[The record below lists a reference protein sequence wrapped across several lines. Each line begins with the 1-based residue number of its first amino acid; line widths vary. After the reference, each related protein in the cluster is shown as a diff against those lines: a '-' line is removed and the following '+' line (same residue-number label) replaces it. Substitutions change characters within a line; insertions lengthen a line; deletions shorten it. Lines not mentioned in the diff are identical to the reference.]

1 MNGYTSLAVQ
11 DPTNPPNAW
20 DAIAMRVIEIAARQT
35 PGHFS
40 ERLEEEWLAC
50 LPEMGGAVA
59 RLRFALGCLW
69 AATMIHHDLATASA
83 PVTSVLTGDIRLRV
97 GGPRGCP
104 RWSPQLST
112 AADKVICDLN
122 TTPLIDV
129 MLVLIV
135 TLIVS
140 LPSMTHAVK
149 LELAR
154 VAAAEHYVPPEI
166 ISLDIDFDGTV
177 IWNGTSVG
185 TMQALE
191 GYYQAE
197 AQKASLPQINLR
209 PDRRAPY
216 DVVAKVL
223 ASAQRN
229 GMTNL
234 RFVNTAEFR

>member
-1 MNGYTSLAVQ
+1 MNWHTSLAVQ
-11 DPTNPPNAW
+11 DPTKLPSTW
-20 DAIAMRVIEIAARQT
+20 EEMVIGAVRMAARHT
-35 PGHFS
+35 PGDLS
-40 ERLEEEWLAC
+40 ERLEEEWLAS
-50 LPEMGGAVA
+50 LPELRRGLA

-69 AATMIHHDLATASA
+69 AATMIRQEPATVSA
-83 PVTSVLTGDIRLRV
+83 PVTSLPTNDMRLRI
-97 GGPRGCP
+97 GGPRAGP
-104 RWSPQLST
+104 RWSPRQST
-112 AADKVICDLN
+112 VADKVICNLN

-154 VAAAEHYVPPEI
+154 VAATDHRVPPQI
-166 ISLDIDFDGTV
+166 INLDIDFNGTV
-177 IWNGTSVG
+177 IWNGTSVRD
-185 TMQALE
+185 MQVLE

-197 AQKASLPQINLR
+197 AQKAPLPQINLR

-229 GMTNL
+229 GMTNIG
-234 RFVNTAEFR
+234 FANTAEFR